1 MLSQPLCCT
10 SFILYLPSTSLS
22 VKSLQS
28 YLTFCDPVDCSPLG
42 SSLHGIPFFKIGV
55 IIYKVPRGSKQL
67 TSLEIRNGRSVL
79 LIGFTTLLNVKP
91 MFANLWSDVQ
101 LDVNF
106 LISHLCVEINLIF
119 SIFSAT
125 ISWPVL
131 FFNWHIVHLRI
142 IPFFFWVLRFYKQ

>member
-1 MLSQPLCCT
+1 M
-10 SFILYLPSTSLS
+10 
-22 VKSLQS
+22 
-28 YLTFCDPVDCSPLG
+28 DRSPLG
-42 SSLHGIPFFKIGV
+42 SSVHGIPFFKTGV
-55 IIYKVPRGSKQL
+55 IIYNVPTGSKWL

-91 MFANLWSDVQ
+91 VFANLWSDVQ

-125 ISWPVL
+125 IS
-131 FFNWHIVHLRI
+131 
-142 IPFFFWVLRFYKQ
+142 